1 MAGLPSWF
9 QYEATAGSLS
19 RCPLLG
25 QFWRQPLLHPY
36 VPAGSHRATARS
48 YYDLEYGR
56 MELATLC
63 PVNRGGRRCL
73 EHLQEGL
80 SILHGA
86 HAVEDYD
93 AFIATTNGQG
103 SISFTSSTSRTWP
116 LPSNVVPA

>member
-9 QYEATAGSLS
+9 QYRGDTGIAIPPSPFGAVLA
-19 RCPLLG
+19 PAIAA
-25 QFWRQPLLHPY
+25 PN
-36 VPAGSHRATARS
+36 VPAGSNRAIARS
-48 YYDLEYGR
+48 HDDLEYGR

-63 PVNRGGRRCL
+63 PVDCRTRRCL

-80 SILHGA
+80 GIFHGA

-93 AFIATTNGQG
+93 TFIATTNGQG
-103 SISFTSSTSRTWP
+103 SISFTSSTSRTCP